1 MLAVKCWGPHL
12 SLLME
17 RNSFAFLPE
26 LEWHVSSVVILAL
39 PGLCEIFV
47 KSRCLEVHI
56 NYKYFITWGIELESV
71 VADKHNVE
79 KCCI

>member
-1 MLAVKCWGPHL
+1 MFGA

-39 PGLCEIFV
+39 LGLCEIFV
-47 KSRCLEVHI
+47 KSRFLEVHI
-56 NYKYFITWGIELESV
+56 NCKHFITLGIELEAV
-71 VADKHNVE
+71 VVDKRNVE
-79 KCCI
+79 KYCI